1 MENMFL
7 RLAGI
12 SCWRKGFLER
22 KKGRKKKKKRMAAI
36 LISGRF
42 DYCRNAA
49 VPLVFAPRNSF

>member
-1 MENMFL
+1 MFL

-22 KKGRKKKKKRMAAI
+22 KKGRKKKKRMAAI